1 MVATK
6 RMAASANSE
15 MFQIPGSL
23 PTNDCI
29 SFILTVNVLM
39 YKGPYVRG
47 VIELLF
53 SFLLE
58 PQIWGVWFSLV
69 VFALPS

>member
-1 MVATK
+1 
-6 RMAASANSE
+6 
-15 MFQIPGSL
+15 
-23 PTNDCI
+23 
-29 SFILTVNVLM
+29 M
-39 YKGPYVRG
+39 YKGPYVGG